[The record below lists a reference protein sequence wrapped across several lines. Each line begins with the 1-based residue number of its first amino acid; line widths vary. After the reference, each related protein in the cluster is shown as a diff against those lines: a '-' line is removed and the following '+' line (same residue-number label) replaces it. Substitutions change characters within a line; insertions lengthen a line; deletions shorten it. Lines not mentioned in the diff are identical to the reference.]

1 MSVPAECYS
10 RIASRSCAVNPIST
24 FPLPNICFVVDCSF
38 KMDPTAEYVVRFEF
52 DVNTNVSDV
61 SVESK
66 KNVDWS
72 TAEF

>member
-1 MSVPAECYS
+1 
-10 RIASRSCAVNPIST
+10 
-24 FPLPNICFVVDCSF
+24 
-38 KMDPTAEYVVRFEF
+38 MDPTAEYVVRFEF